1 MRKVAF
7 IACVSLLASALPAQT
22 STNHEFANA
31 SEDGVKVVVLPP
43 SPKTHEPLRYDL
55 SEPAYV
61 AAFVIYPGSGVRLI
75 YPLVNSPERMRRAGY
90 NADQLIGLSFDNDFY
105 NATMGLRL
113 DGAAYLYVI
122 ASRHPIDVA
131 RYVHSPMKL
140 ASAVGEAGARSFYAD
155 VAFDALINNAISLGD
170 DASWGADVYTL
181 WPNAPSNQALG
192 NVNAPYGHRDTNH
205 HTVICADGSTRTVP
219 DNYPF
224 RGCAGD
230 THVAPVNQLVKPQAQ
245 QTASARLPA
254 QTQVATGGAA
264 SLAAGAN
271 SPTVLPTIIGARISD
286 ADRRAAIARAAAS
299 PVMYTAANGDQP
311 VEADAYTAAP
321 GVVYQPDVLYQPM
334 IVPLIGRRG
343 VRGDGWDRRANRKRR
358 QSQQSGVVGGS
369 PQLPPNP
376 RLAPNPVLAPAPGM
390 GSDRVR
396 TAAPRIESEHRRV
409 REPMRVPRSA
419 RPAQGLTPAKPE
431 SSRHQ

>member
-1 MRKVAF
+1 MRKVAL

-22 STNHEFANA
+22 STNHELANA
-31 SEDGVKVVVLPP
+31 SEHGVRVVVLPP

-75 YPLVNSPERMRRAGY
+75 YPLVNSPERMQRAGY

-105 NATMGLRL
+105 NATLGPRL

-131 RYVHSPMKL
+131 RYVHNPMKL

-181 WPNAPSNQALG
+181 WPNASSNEGLG
-192 NVNAPYGHRDTNH
+192 NVNAPYRHRDAH
-205 HTVICADGSTRTVP
+205 YHTVICADGSTRTVP

-230 THVAPVNQLVKPQAQ
+230 THVVPVSPLAKPQAQ

-271 SPTVLPTIIGARISD
+271 SPTVLPTIVGARISD
-286 ADRRAAIARAAAS
+286 ADRRAAIAKAAAS
-299 PVMYTAANGDQP
+299 PVMYTAANGDQA

-321 GVVYQPDVLYQPM
+321 GVQYQPM
-334 IVPLIGRRG
+334 VVLPLLGGRG
-343 VRGDGWDRRANRKRR
+343 VRGDGWDRRPDRKRR

-390 GSDRVR
+390 GSGRVR
-396 TAAPRIESEHRRV
+396 TAAPRIETEHRRV
-409 REPMRVPRSA
+409 RESMRVPPSA
-419 RPAQGLTPAKPE
+419 RPPQASTPAKPE
-431 SSRHQ
+431 SGRHQ